1 MSLLKTDSKFTLLA
15 LVILEV
21 CAMNEKVREADVI
34 FQTSLYDNKIYVR
47 EQKGWWQHKRRI
59 IGTVLMIL
67 FVALPWMTYKGEQA
81 IYFDVGQQTLNL
93 FALTLFPSD
102 LFIFTLLFIFA
113 AFALFY
119 VTKRYGR
126 VWCGFACPQT
136 IWTLMFNWVERR
148 VEGTHNKSKALDK
161 APMSTEK
168 VVKKST
174 KHFIWFAISLFTS
187 LAFMSYFSPARELYT
202 DFFTLQTTSL
212 IDAWVWFFAICTY
225 VNAAWMK
232 ESMCQHVCPYSRFQ
246 SAMFDDSTYLVGY
259 DSSRGEGRGKRR
271 RGQEKA
277 AGQGDCVDCDLCVQ
291 VCPVGIDIRDGLQY
305 ECISCGLCIDACDD
319 TMDKFGYEKGLIKF
333 DQIKSSLRDKKQ
345 NFAYLSLIIF
355 TVVGMAVWFQQRI
368 VFDLT
373 VSRDRQALYR
383 VNNDGH
389 VENTYVI
396 QIRNKTRETET
407 YQLDMTGLE
416 DISIIGDSNI
426 VVKPGELKTTT
437 IAVSTPEELNR
448 RHTKVSINLTS
459 ESRKQTLVQDTSF
472 YSGSP

>member
-1 MSLLKTDSKFTLLA
+1 MSLLKTDGKFTLLP

-21 CAMNEKVREADVI
+21 CVMSEKIREADVI

-59 IGTVLMIL
+59 IGSVLMFL
-67 FVALPWMTYKGEQA
+67 FVALPWLTYNGEQA
-81 IYFDVGQQTLNL
+81 IYFDVGQQTLHL

-102 LFIFTLLFIFA
+102 LFIFTLLFILA
-113 AFALFY
+113 AFVLFY

-126 VWCGFACPQT
+126 VWCGFVCPQT
-136 IWTLMFNWVERR
+136 IWTLLFNWVERR

-161 APMSTEK
+161 APMSVEK

-174 KHFIWFAISLFTS
+174 KHFIWGLISVFTA
-187 LAFMSYFSPARELYT
+187 LAFMSYFAPARDLYT
-202 DFFTLQTTSL
+202 DFFTLQTSGL
-212 IDAWVWFFAICTY
+212 ISGWVWFFAICTY

-232 ESMCQHVCPYSRFQ
+232 ENMCQHVCPYARFQ
-246 SAMFDDSTYLVGY
+246 SAMFDDATYLVGY
-259 DSSRGEGRGKRR
+259 DAERGEGRGKRR

-291 VCPVGIDIRDGLQY
+291 VCPVGIDIREGLQY

-319 TMDKFGYEKGLIKF
+319 TMDKFGYKKGLIKF
-333 DQIKSSLRDKKQ
+333 AQAASSLKDKKQ
-345 NFAYLSLIIF
+345 NLAYFSIIIF
-355 TVVGMAVWFQQRI
+355 TVLATLFWFQQRI

-389 VENTYVI
+389 VENTYII
-396 QIRNKTRETET
+396 QIRNKTRTAET
-407 YQLDMTGLE
+407 YQLSMTGLDE
-416 DISIIGDSNI
+416 LEIIGDSQI

-437 IAVSTPEELNR
+437 IAVATPDELKR
-448 RHTKVSINLTS
+448 RQTKVSFNLTS
-459 ESRKQTLVQDTSF
+459 EKGKQTLTQQTSF
-472 YSGSP
+472 YSGS